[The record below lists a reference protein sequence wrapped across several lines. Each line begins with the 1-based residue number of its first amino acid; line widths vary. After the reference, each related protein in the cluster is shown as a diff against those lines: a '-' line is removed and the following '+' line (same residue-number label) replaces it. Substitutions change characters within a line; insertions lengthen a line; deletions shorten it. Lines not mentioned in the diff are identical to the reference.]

1 MKEEKEEL
9 YEKAF
14 KCISDSG
21 KTDNDILDRIKIYET
36 QYDFLECQQPVNVI
50 PQDERESHPLLTLD
64 QIAELKTKDHSNIY
78 DFLESETTFQEL
90 IKYTIDVKSKQNQV
104 FENLKKAIE
113 GEKDVIEQIK
123 ALSRKRVVAIIGK
136 NYELKSGVFTYL
148 WLTHPYN
155 GNNPA
160 NWLLFKTPIRQ
171 YFCSLVG
178 KYIPN
183 RIHFVNR
190 NCNGLDVKEAKEALY
205 YVQHELENCSKQSK
219 NVRLQGFG
227 LRSSALQ
234 SFELKKMA
242 FLRDINCNAHIE
254 ALNMMVGMIKDGLLP
269 KEDVIIST
277 ETLSVEFEDQF
288 EPIYLEPEK
297 QGRIENITQEKPE
310 SEKQAKDNV
319 FRWCSGTWEIIY
331 DGKTIRPTDSY
342 GLRYIH
348 QLLTIPYKEIHVS
361 ELVKVI
367 LETQGKRSL
376 LEKGKKVAIE
386 DELNESTS
394 DDSIDATAL
403 KQYKER
409 LIELGNDIKR
419 LKDSGSELELK
430 ELQKESDQISTHLK
444 AATGKKGR
452 PRKLL
457 NQEENYRQAVK
468 NCINDALT
476 EIKKKHSSLYNHFK
490 TEQTIRLG
498 VACSY
503 MPKKEIPWIT
513 K

>member
-1 MKEEKEEL
+1 MTEEEKKAL

-21 KTDNDILDRIKIYET
+21 ETDNDIFDKIKIYET
-36 QYDFLECQQPVNVI
+36 EYNLLESQQPVSYI
-50 PQDERESHPLLTLD
+50 H
-64 QIAELKTKDHSNIY
+64 A
-78 DFLESETTFQEL
+78 FLESETTFQKL
-90 IKYTIDVKSKQNQV
+90 VKDTIDEKNKQNQV

-113 GEKDVIEQIK
+113 GEKGIIEQIK

-136 NYELKSGVFTYL
+136 NYELISGVFTYL

-219 NVRLQGFG
+219 NVRLQGFQ

-242 FLRDINCNAHIE
+242 FLRDINCNARIE
-254 ALNMMVGMIKDGLLP
+254 ALDMMVGMIKDGLLL
-269 KEDVIIST
+269 KEDVIVST
-277 ETLSVEFEDQF
+277 DTLPQDFKGQF
-288 EPIYLEPEK
+288 EIIKLEAEK
-297 QGRIENITQEKPE
+297 QSKTVDISQGQPE
-310 SEKQAKDNV
+310 SERQSKDNV
-319 FRWCSGTWEIIY
+319 FRWCGGTWEITF
-331 DGKTIRPTDSY
+331 DGKTIRPPDSN

-348 QLLTIPYKEIHVS
+348 HLLTLHKEIHVS
-361 ELVKVI
+361 ELIKVI
-367 LETQGKRSL
+367 PDTQRKRSL
-376 LEKGKKVAIE
+376 LEKGGKVGLE
-386 DELNESTS
+386 DGLNESTS

-457 NQEENYRQAVK
+457 NQEERWRQSVK
-468 NCINDALT
+468 SSINDALT
-476 EIKKKHSSLYNHFK
+476 VIKKNYPSLYKHFK

-498 VACSY
+498 VYCSY
-503 MPKKEIPWIT
+503 SPQKVISWIT
-513 K
+513 T